1 MRPQGSNVSPAK
13 RGKFSP
19 FLLRGGLKGQRG
31 GLAASSSKGG
41 FRKRKNS
48 DSSEESSAAAR
59 TGKQKRKSKNN
70 PNYGD
75 NPNKVPLGKYKKN
88 PYF

>member
-13 RGKFSP
+13 RGKFSA
-19 FLLRGGLKGQRG
+19 FSLRGGLKGRG
-31 GLAASSSKGG
+31 GIASSSKG

-48 DSSEESSAAAR
+48 NSSEESSAAAR

-75 NPNKVPLGKYKKN
+75 NPNKVPLGK
-88 PYF
+88 